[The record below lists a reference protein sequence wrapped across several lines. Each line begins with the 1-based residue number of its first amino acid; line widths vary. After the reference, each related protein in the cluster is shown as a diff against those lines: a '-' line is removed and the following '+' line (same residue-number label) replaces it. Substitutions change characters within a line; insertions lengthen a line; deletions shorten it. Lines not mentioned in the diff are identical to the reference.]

1 MKKIIIPVLM
11 AAATIL
17 PAAAHAEGTP
27 ISVEIAYD
35 SALLASDAG
44 ANAVLESVE
53 AQAREACSARSPVTN
68 QAYVD
73 RECAKNIKQAA
84 LKKIL
89 NKQEVSSLPVAPV
102 FARQT
107 VTLVAD
113 AGQR

>member
-1 MKKIIIPVLM
+1 MKKFIIPALM
-11 AAATIL
+11 AAATIV
-17 PAAAHAEGTP
+17 PAAANAEGKP

-35 SALLASDAG
+35 KALLATDAG
-44 ANAVLESVE
+44 AAVVLESID
-53 AQAREACSARSPVTN
+53 AQAKEACSTRSPVTN

-73 RECAKNIKQAA
+73 RTCSNNIKKAA

-89 NKQEVSSLPVAPV
+89 NKQEVSSLPTAPT
-102 FARQT
+102 FARQA